1 MDVDLSDMERLHAGP
16 SFAHHAV
23 KRNHTIVDGL
33 HLEFS
38 VLI

>member
-1 MDVDLSDMERLHAGP
+1 MASIQGMQTDVKKRD
-16 SFAHHAV
+16 HAV